1 MGPSVLSI
9 VDPVPFIV
17 PTGIVS
23 FTSLPALKT
32 VSCIPAR
39 QKSLEA
45 IRVYITGYFLYLP
58 III

>member
-1 MGPSVLSI
+1 MGPSVLSV
-9 VDPVPFIV
+9 VDSVLCIV

-45 IRVYITGYFLYLP
+45 MSIYTKYS
-58 III
+58 IILISHLI